1 MPDRFDVAAS
11 YLARIQS
18 GTDSVS
24 ARRELD
30 AWRNA
35 APENQD
41 AADSVFAAWDA
52 AGSAETSSEVQQ
64 MLADMRARY
73 NQPAQDRG
81 GVWNKG
87 AWRGWAIA
95 AGLAVMLSIPATLWM
110 VDHRRADNSAQRQ
123 EQSAAI
129 DDATRIANTDGGRRT
144 VRLDDGSRITLDV
157 GSAVRV
163 SYSTTHRAVTMEK
176 GRAHFAVHKD
186 KQRPFIVT
194 AGRLTATAVGT
205 AFDVRLSTGHE
216 EVMTSEGVVRV
227 VTQLPAGA
235 GGYATLLNAGMKLT
249 QKAASVVLAPI
260 DVVQE
265 TAWTDGKIIFSAH
278 CLLDV
283 ARQMNPYGRSSLVV
297 DGDAANIA
305 ISGVFDLDNGEGLA
319 EALEHQGLT
328 HMRHDGSRIF
338 LSRADGA
345 APAAC
350 RTRASSTRS

>member
-35 APENQD
+35 APENRD

-52 AGSAETSSEVQQ
+52 AGSAETSSEMQQ

-73 NQPAQDRG
+73 DQPGQNRG
-81 GVWNKG
+81 G
-87 AWRGWAIA
+87 AWKGWAIA
-95 AGLAVMLSIPATLWM
+95 AGLAAMLSVPATLWM
-110 VDHRRADNSAQRQ
+110 IDHRRTADTVQRPV
-123 EQSAAI
+123 QSAAI
-129 DDATRIANTDGGRRT
+129 ADATRIANTDGGRRT

-163 SYSTTHRAVTMEK
+163 AYSTAHRAVTLEK

-186 KQRPFIVT
+186 KQRPFVVT

-205 AFDVRLSTGHE
+205 AFDVRLSTGGE

-227 VTQLPAGA
+227 VTRFPAGA
-235 GGYATLLNAGMKLT
+235 GGHATLLNAGMKLT
-249 QKAASVVLAPI
+249 QNAASVAVASI
-260 DVVQE
+260 DVLHE

-278 CLLDV
+278 CLSDV

-297 DGDAANIA
+297 GGDAANIA
-305 ISGVFDLDNGEGLA
+305 ISGVFDLDNADGLA
-319 EALEHQGLT
+319 EALENQGLAT
-328 HMRHDGSRIF
+328 VRRDGSHIF
-338 LSRADGA
+338 LSRAGA
-345 APAAC
+345 TAPISC
-350 RTRASSTRS
+350 RTKVSSTRS